1 MKILAI
7 DDSNVNLLVM
17 KSIIDQHMPGALIET
32 ARSGKEGLECAR
44 TWQPD
49 TILLDLQ
56 MPEMDGYET
65 IRYLKHDPATAHIP
79 VIIITAADVASKDR
93 VRSLDLGA
101 DAFLQKPI
109 SSHELVAHI
118 KVMLRIK
125 KAEERLRHSQ
135 KLEAIGVLAG
145 GVAHDFNNILTVIRG
160 YSSMLLMQTP
170 PDNPQHESLQMIVDA
185 ANRATNLT
193 QSLLVFSRKQET
205 TPIKA
210 ELCSLVSSFEKFIKR
225 IIGDNITLLFSCEQ
239 HTVPA
244 NVDRSMI
251 EQMLMNLAINA
262 RDAMPDGG
270 HLSITT
276 ANAMLNNEDASALEL
291 SPGLY
296 IRLTVADTGC
306 GIPQDVLPRIFDPFF
321 TTKEIGK
328 GSGLGLSMVYGIVTQ
343 HHGAISVDSTL
354 GSGSVFT
361 IYLPA
366 DTVPDVPLANR

>member
-1 MKILAI
+1 
-7 DDSNVNLLVM
+7 
-17 KSIIDQHMPGALIET
+17 
-32 ARSGKEGLECAR
+32 
-44 TWQPD
+44 
-49 TILLDLQ
+49 
-56 MPEMDGYET
+56 
-65 IRYLKHDPATAHIP
+65 
-79 VIIITAADVASKDR
+79 
-93 VRSLDLGA
+93 
-101 DAFLQKPI
+101 
-109 SSHELVAHI
+109 
-118 KVMLRIK
+118 
-125 KAEERLRHSQ
+125 
-135 KLEAIGVLAG
+135 
-145 GVAHDFNNILTVIRG
+145 
-160 YSSMLLMQTP
+160 MLLMQTP
-170 PDNPQHESLQMIVDA
+170 ADNPQHESLQMIVDA

-193 QSLLVFSRKQET
+193 QSLLVFSRKHET

-210 ELCSLVSSFEKFIKR
+210 ELCSLVSSFEKFIRR
-225 IIGDNITLLFSCEQ
+225 IIGDNITLLFTCDQ

-244 NVDRSMI
+244 SVDRSMI

-276 ANAMLNNEDASALEL
+276 ANTILNNEDASALEL

-343 HHGAISVDSTL
+343 HRGAISVDSTL
-354 GSGSVFT
+354 GNGSVFT

-366 DTVPDVPLANR
+366 DSTPETALENS